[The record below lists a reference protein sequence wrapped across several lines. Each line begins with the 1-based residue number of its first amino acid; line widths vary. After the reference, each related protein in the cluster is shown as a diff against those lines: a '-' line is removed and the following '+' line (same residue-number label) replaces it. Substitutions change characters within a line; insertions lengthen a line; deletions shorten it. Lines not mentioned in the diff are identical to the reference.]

1 MTHDQRLDSKQL
13 FEQHAQFVAR
23 FIFRMGIRDADLDD
37 LLQEVFLV
45 AHRLGG
51 YHPGPAKPTTFLATI
66 AVKLVKTERRKRQV
80 RSFVEANDDE
90 VMAASGEG
98 DPEQTATERQQL
110 LALQKVLEML
120 DEEKRAVFVL
130 AELEGETVVSIAT
143 SLGIPLDTAYSR
155 LRAARL
161 AFRRAAEESPKD
173 AGEMVPP
180 RKRAIAREGHTP
192 S

>member
-1 MTHDQRLDSKQL
+1 
-13 FEQHAQFVAR
+13 
-23 FIFRMGIRDADLDD
+23 MGIRDADLDD

-110 LALQKVLEML
+110 VALQRVLDML

-143 SLGIPLDTAYSR
+143 SLGIPIDTAYSR

-161 AFRRAAEESPKD
+161 AFRRAAEEDPERGSEPP
-173 AGEMVPP
+173 AP
-180 RKRAIAREGHTP
+180 RKRAPTLLAVPR
-192 S
+192 

>member
-1 MTHDQRLDSKQL
+1 MTDDQRLTSGQL
-13 FEQHAQFVAR
+13 FERHAQFVAR
-23 FIFRMGIRDADLDD
+23 FIFRMGVRDADLDD

-45 AHRLGG
+45 VHRLGG

-66 AVKLVKTERRKRQV
+66 AVKLVRTERRKRQV

-90 VMAASGEG
+90 VREASGEG
-98 DPEQTATERQQL
+98 NPEQTATERQRL
-110 LALQKVLEML
+110 VELQKVLEML

-130 AELEGETVVSIAT
+130 AELQGETVVSIAS
-143 SLGIPLDTAYSR
+143 SLGIPIDTAYSR

-161 AFRRAAEESPKD
+161 AFRKAT
-173 AGEMVPP
+173 
-180 RKRAIAREGHTP
+180 EG